1 MTVLYSNNLFS
12 WVKVAG
18 PAIAICLLTDK
29 EMQNSNNVYF
39 EGMFW
44 ILAICYLLN
53 LFSIIIYYPEGMYRL
68 EKVVGDLYL
77 MGYDNSMIYNLLPL
91 CGVSFILSYKKY
103 GKLITKYSI
112 FALAITFISEFWV
125 MSASGVLQILFF
137 VMLLYM
143 LRKESKI
150 ITPVFIFW
158 LFFIISIAINIFSI
172 QNAFSWLIVD
182 ILNKD
187 LTLTRRTFL
196 WEYAMQVIAKN
207 PVIGI
212 GFGEK
217 NIMGIYEREYSHPHS
232 MLLDILVKGGVVLM
246 TIFIL
251 ILNNFTKKFK
261 KSKNLIIKNIIFLV
275 IAVFLIGEVVNSV
288 QYKVFFWSFLV
299 LIEYTEKIKYE
310 KRIEQK

>member
-1 MTVLYSNNLFS
+1 
-12 WVKVAG
+12 
-18 PAIAICLLTDK
+18 
-29 EMQNSNNVYF
+29 
-39 EGMFW
+39 
-44 ILAICYLLN
+44 
-53 LFSIIIYYPEGMYRL
+53 
-68 EKVVGDLYL
+68 
-77 MGYDNSMIYNLLPL
+77 MGYDNGMIYNLLPL

-112 FALAITFISEFWV
+112 FALFVSLISEFWV
-125 MSASGVLQILFF
+125 MSASGVLQILFLVILLF
-137 VMLLYM
+137 VLKKE
-143 LRKESKI
+143 RKF
-150 ITPVFIFW
+150 ITPTFMFS
-158 LFFIISIAINIFSI
+158 LFFIVSILINVFSI
-172 QNAFSWLIVD
+172 QNEFSWLIVD

-196 WEYAMQVIAKN
+196 WEYAIQVISNN
-207 PVIGI
+207 PILGI

-217 NIMGIYEREYSHPHS
+217 NIIGVYEREYSHPHS

-251 ILNNFTKKFK
+251 ILNNFSKKFK
-261 KSKNLIIKNIIFLV
+261 KSKNIIIKNIIFLV

>member
-1 MTVLYSNNLFS
+1 MNSNNIFS

-18 PAIAICLLTDK
+18 PGIAICLLTDK
-29 EMQNSNNVYF
+29 EMQSSNSVYF
-39 EGMFW
+39 ESIFVMLG
-44 ILAICYLLN
+44 ISYLFN
-53 LFSIIIYYPEGMYRL
+53 LFSIIKYYPEGMYRL

-77 MGYDNSMIYNLLPL
+77 MGYDNGMIYNLLPL

-112 FALAITFISEFWV
+112 FALFVSLISEFWV
-125 MSASGVLQILFF
+125 MSASGVLQILFLVILLF
-137 VMLLYM
+137 VLKKE
-143 LRKESKI
+143 RKF
-150 ITPVFIFW
+150 ITPTFMFS
-158 LFFIISIAINIFSI
+158 LFFIVSILINVFSI
-172 QNAFSWLIVD
+172 QNEFSWLIVD

-196 WEYAMQVIAKN
+196 WEYAIQVISNN
-207 PVIGI
+207 PILGI

-217 NIMGIYEREYSHPHS
+217 NIIGVYEREYSHPHS

-251 ILNNFTKKFK
+251 ILNNFSKKFK
-261 KSKNLIIKNIIFLV
+261 KSKNIIIKNIIFLV